1 MADDYDYSKMSDE
14 QLQSLIDGSDVS
26 KAPPGKG
33 TAVLS
38 ARNAAVS
45 EKLDRAP
52 KSTAEDIEPSA
63 LKRGLAAVG
72 GVMQEPVIGAGEKFE
87 LMFPGKGNEEVTQK
101 RIGTERS
108 DRRRHLQTLEATPAG
123 QFGSLVGMGAM
134 TLPFGPT
141 AGPQMAGMGALGFL
155 GGGPDKPTGAW
166 NELISSGVHGAVDA
180 GATGLAV
187 KGVEGLGRAVNA
199 ARGSYSPRGQA
210 ALDLDSA
217 ASRLGISPKL
227 TTGQLD
233 PSAPAGVIER
243 NLPGYG
249 QRVQQQADSIQ
260 PQLDGVRTV
269 PDPAGGTAQQVVPGG
284 KLAEAAQEAIKTR
297 QSQAKQMY
305 GEVDQFA
312 QANGLAPIDPNY
324 TINTLSALN
333 KQLTPAGKAP
343 TGNNLAFNLLDHYDP
358 DAFTWLKKAG
368 SPQAA
373 RTNGVSMTEYHD
385 ARVAVGKAISSLD
398 RVPPANR
405 TADQMDAYKGLL
417 DLKTALDSDVERW
430 AKLNVKNTEA
440 LGLYNR
446 ARDFYATTVADST
459 MNPLARKFM
468 SKNRGFSSP
477 EEMYNAVLNPNNAT
491 YVDRLLPTAS
501 SEGADLL
508 STFRGL
514 PDVGRTVARREAPEA
529 RGTRG
534 ALTAVAA
541 AMGHPASAL
550 MEAAPGLR
558 WLSSQ
563 RPAKRVYFA
572 ANPMQ
577 GAAGKGLAAAA
588 QIPAAEGEDWARGL
602 VGTPR

>member
-1 MADDYDYSKMSDE
+1 MADKDYSTMSDAE
-14 QLQSLIDGSDVS
+14 LQAIIDGTPTS
-26 KAPPGKG
+26 APAVAKMVKQGFAQDKG
-33 TAVLS
+33 Q
-38 ARNAAVS
+38 RGFPEIS
-45 EKLDRAP
+45 E
-52 KSTAEDIEPSA
+52 AEQVEPSA
-63 LKRGLAAVG
+63 LKRGLAAMG
-72 GVMQEPVIGAGEKFE
+72 GVALEPVAGAAEKFE
-87 LMFPGKGNEEVTQK
+87 LMFPGKGNEAATQA
-101 RIGTERS
+101 RIAGDRMT
-108 DRRRHLQTLEATPAG
+108 RRRHLQALEATPAG
-123 QFGSLVGMGAM
+123 QVGSVVGQGAM
-134 TLPFGPT
+134 TVPFG
-141 AGPQMAGMGALGFL
+141 AAAAPQMAGMGALGFL

-166 NELISSGVHGAVDA
+166 NELISSGVKGAVDA

-187 KGVEGLGRAVNA
+187 KGVEGIGRVANA
-199 ARGSYSPRGQA
+199 ARGNFTPKGRA
-210 ALDLDSA
+210 ALDLDA
-217 ASRLGISPKL
+217 AANRLGISPKL
-227 TTGQLD
+227 TVGQLD
-233 PSAPAGVIER
+233 PSAPSGVVER

-260 PQLDGVRTV
+260 PHLDGVRTV
-269 PDPAGGTAQQVVPGG
+269 PDPAGGDIQQVVPGG
-284 KLAEAAQEAIKTR
+284 KLAEAAQEAIKAR
-297 QSQAKQMY
+297 QFQAKQMY
-305 GEVDQFA
+305 SEVDQFA

-373 RTNGVSMTEYHD
+373 RANGVSMAEYHD

-430 AKLNVKNTEA
+430 AKQNSKNTEA
-440 LGLYNR
+440 LDLYNR
-446 ARDFYATTVADST
+446 AKDFYATTVADST

-468 SKNRGFSSP
+468 SKSRGFASP

-491 YVDRLLPTAS
+491 FVDRLLPTAS
-501 SEGADLL
+501 AEGQDLI

-541 AMGHPASAL
+541 AMGHPVSAL
-550 MEAAPGLR
+550 AEAAPGLR

-572 ANPMQ
+572 ANPME
-577 GAAGKGLAAAA
+577 GAGGKGLAAAA
-588 QIPAAEGEDWARGL
+588 QWPATEIEDWAQGRA
-602 VGTPR
+602 GTRR